1 VDLVLNPASVF
12 ELPPSQ
18 RAGAIVYDGTADL
31 GVWRPPGPDR
41 DLLHAYGDS
50 LSSALAKERAQLRGG
65 TLKVGQAI
73 RLHPGKLRCD
83 YLIWVAS
90 RAAHGDTEP
99 APAPALSEI
108 EALTQAALELA
119 CKHGTLRVAFGPL
132 GAGRDAA
139 DAAERLAAIVR
150 GADAFR
156 AQRMQQGKSVPVEE
170 VLVCAASAADVAK
183 ARRLTARLAKAP
195 SAAPVVSASLNARSE
210 THTPRTP
217 NAVQSPSAPRRSS
230 KARKLDPAEI
240 ATARVR
246 AAPYDRGR
254 AYFEGE
260 WFIHP
265 TFGAGQVQSVLG
277 PERMV
282 LALFEDGEERRLIHD
297 RP

>member
-1 VDLVLNPASVF
+1 MDLVLNPASVF

-41 DLLHAYGDS
+41 ELLHAYGDT
-50 LSSALAKERAQLRGG
+50 LSGALAKERAQLRGG
-65 TLKVGQAI
+65 RLEVGQAI

-90 RAAHGDTEP
+90 REEHGETEP
-99 APAPALSEI
+99 AAAPALSQI

-139 DAAERLAAIVR
+139 DTAERLAAIVR

-156 AQRMQQGKSVPVEE
+156 AKRMQQGKAVPVEE

-195 SAAPVVSASLNARSE
+195 TAAPVMSASLNARTE
-210 THTPRTP
+210 RAPRAART
-217 NAVQSPSAPRRSS
+217 PSAPRRSS

-246 AAPYDRGR
+246 AAPYDRSR

-297 RP
+297 RA

>member
-50 LSSALAKERAQLRGG
+50 LSGALAKERAQLRGG
-65 TLKVGQAI
+65 ELKVGQAI

-90 RAAHGDTEP
+90 RDAHGETEP
-99 APAPALSEI
+99 ARAPELSEI
-108 EALTQAALELA
+108 EALAQAALELA

-139 DAAERLAAIVR
+139 DPAERLAAVVR

-156 AQRMQQGKSVPVEE
+156 AQRLKQGKAVPVEE

-195 SAAPVVSASLNARSE
+195 TAAPVMSSSINARSE
-210 THTPRTP
+210 RAPRSP
-217 NAVQSPSAPRRSS
+217 SAPRAPSAPRRSS

-246 AAPYDRGR
+246 AAPYDRSR

-297 RP
+297 R

>member
-18 RAGAIVYDGTADL
+18 RAGAIVYDGAADL

-50 LSSALAKERAQLRGG
+50 LSSVLAKERAQLPDGR
-65 TLKVGQAI
+65 LEVGQAI

-90 RAAHGDTEP
+90 RVEHGETEP

-108 EALTQAALELA
+108 EALTRAALELA
-119 CKHGTLRVAFGPL
+119 CKHGTLRVAFGAL

-139 DAAERLAAIVR
+139 DAAERLAAVVR

-156 AQRMQQGKSVPVEE
+156 AYRLQQGKAVPVEE

-195 SAAPVVSASLNARSE
+195 TAAPVMSAALSARS
-210 THTPRTP
+210 
-217 NAVQSPSAPRRSS
+217 QSRAPRAPSKARAASAARRST
-230 KARKLDPAEI
+230 KARKLDATEI
-240 ATARVR
+240 ANARVR
-246 AAPYDRGR
+246 AAPYDRSR
-254 AYFEGE
+254 SYFEGE

-282 LALFEDGEERRLIHD
+282 LALFEDGEERRLIHE
-297 RP
+297 RS